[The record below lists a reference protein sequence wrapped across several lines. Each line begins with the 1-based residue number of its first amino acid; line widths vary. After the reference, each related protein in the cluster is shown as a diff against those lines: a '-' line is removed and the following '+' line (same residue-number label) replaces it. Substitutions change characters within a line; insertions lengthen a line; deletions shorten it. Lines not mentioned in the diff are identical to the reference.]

1 MKKSLVFIL
10 AVCLLT
16 SFGLATMTACNSSE
30 ATPTETT
37 TTVPTTP
44 TTVAIVDA
52 ELSTMLTSE
61 EISKAVGLPMGE
73 PAVSGQGSML
83 TCIGDGNKAMLSVM
97 LSEKPIE
104 IFEQMLQ
111 AYPDAI
117 PCPNLGETAWY
128 SPVYCQLLSYA
139 KGHMITVELTGTEDS
154 DMEMEMLRCR
164 QLTALLIEN
173 L

>member
-1 MKKSLVFIL
+1 MKKTLVFIM

-16 SFGLATMTACNSSE
+16 SVSLASFTACNSSE
-30 ATPTETT
+30 PTTSEPA
-37 TTVPTTP
+37 TTVATTP
-44 TTVAIVDA
+44 TTVAIVEA
-52 ELSTMLTSE
+52 ELSSMLTSE
-61 EISKAVGLPMGE
+61 EITKAVGLPMGE

-83 TCIGDGNKAMLSVM
+83 TCIGNGNKAMLSVM

-104 IFEQMLQ
+104 IFDQMLQ

-139 KGHMITVELTGTEDS
+139 KGHMITVELTGTEDG
-154 DMEMEMLRCR
+154 DMEMQMLRCR
-164 QLTALLIEN
+164 QLTALLIEQ

>member
-1 MKKSLVFIL
+1 MKKSLAFIL
-10 AVCLLT
+10 IICLVTAL
-16 SFGLATMTACNSSE
+16 GLSSLTACNSSE
-30 ATPTETT
+30 PIQTETT

-44 TTVAIVDA
+44 TTVAIVQED
-52 ELSTMLTSE
+52 LSSMLTSE

-83 TCIGDGNKAMLSVM
+83 TCIGVGNKAMLSVM

-128 SPVYCQLLSYA
+128 SPVYCQLLSYDD
-139 KGHMITVELTGTEDS
+139 GYMITVELTGTEDS
-154 DMEMEMLRCR
+154 DMQMQMLRCR
-164 QLTALLIEN
+164 QLTALLMEH